1 MITSIIIILSAVL
14 GVSAQL
20 GGYAHRAVHQR
31 RFAVTK
37 DPIITATTT
46 FTKYVTEAAI
56 ADASSSNVAVTYHD
70 FCTNSKP
77 KRASAE
83 QIAYKGNTGT
93 SDDYGCNIMMLSNI
107 NAASQYKY
115 TARFNNAVDRD
126 QACVCFN
133 KIGPNGGI
141 NGSWKGNQA
150 ISFTLTASGTEVIAF
165 DDNSQGGCACSVG
178 TEVVTTA
185 IGQFAGTWLEF
196 DFGNVSND
204 NWSGADASCLVA
216 AKNGLETPAL
226 KVCGSGICSTINSD
240 GSGENAYVKG
250 MEAEDG
256 VGLNLPPGEVRLTLT
271 VGE

>member
-56 ADASSSNVAVTYHD
+56 ADASSSSVAVTYHD
-70 FCTNSKP
+70 FCTDSKP

-93 SDDYGCNIMMLSNI
+93 SDDYGCNIMMLRNI

-150 ISFTLTASGTEVIAF
+150 ISFTLGIIHRRFCQNRPYKWDFLARALPQYRLLLGRVADWLKF
-165 DDNSQGGCACSVG
+165 GVR
-178 TEVVTTA
+178 VT
-185 IGQFAGTWLEF
+185 W
-196 DFGNVSND
+196 V
-204 NWSGADASCLVA
+204 
-216 AKNGLETPAL
+216 
-226 KVCGSGICSTINSD
+226 
-240 GSGENAYVKG
+240 
-250 MEAEDG
+250 
-256 VGLNLPPGEVRLTLT
+256 
-271 VGE
+271 